1 MAQPSAVVAQIS
13 YDNWTAIDVASVSE
27 TTDTYVQCVTEQ
39 VIDWSARKCI
49 RKKLNVGDKKSE

>member
-49 RKKLNVGDKKSE
+49 RKKLNVGD